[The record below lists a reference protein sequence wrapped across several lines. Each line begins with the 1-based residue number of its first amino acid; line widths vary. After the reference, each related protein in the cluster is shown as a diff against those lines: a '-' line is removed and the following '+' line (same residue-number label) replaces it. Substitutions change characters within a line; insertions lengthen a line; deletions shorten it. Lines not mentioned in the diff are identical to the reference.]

1 MKNSSN
7 AHSKFHPINDI
18 LMKNILF
25 FILLSIN
32 LIGCNRK
39 KIDKSLIEG
48 KWRFDFD
55 NRIEIITF
63 KEGLYSKITRNDDLI
78 FTTKG
83 KYFFNEN
90 IKRSEITISL
100 VPDLKFIKGD
110 TVMESCQ
117 YLDLI
122 SLTDSVLIIKTPT
135 EYSHD
140 TMFLRINKKIKVRK
154 VTPPRISD
162 NRN

>member
-1 MKNSSN
+1 MK
-7 AHSKFHPINDI
+7 KVIII
-18 LMKNILF
+18 LVF
-25 FILLSIN
+25 SIN
-32 LIGCNRK
+32 FIGCNRK

-55 NRIEIITF
+55 HRIEIITF

-154 VTPPRISD
+154 EKVP
-162 NRN
+162 N

>member
-1 MKNSSN
+1 MK
-7 AHSKFHPINDI
+7 KVINFLLFSIVI
-18 LMKNILF
+18 L
-25 FILLSIN
+25 S
-32 LIGCNRK
+32 CNGK
-39 KIDKSLIEG
+39 KIDESLIEG

-63 KEGLYSKITRNDDLI
+63 NQGLYSQIIRNGDLI
-78 FTTKG
+78 STTRG

-90 IKRSEITISL
+90 INRSEITISL

-140 TMFLRINKKIKVRK
+140 TMFLRINKKITVRK
-154 VTPPRISD
+154 EKVS
-162 NRN
+162 N

>member
-1 MKNSSN
+1 MK
-7 AHSKFHPINDI
+7 KVINFLLFSIVI
-18 LMKNILF
+18 L
-25 FILLSIN
+25 S
-32 LIGCNRK
+32 CNRK

-48 KWRFDFD
+48 KWRFYLD
-55 NRIEIITF
+55 NRVEIITF
-63 KEGLYSKITRNDDLI
+63 REGLYSKITANGDAI
-78 FTTKG
+78 FTTRG

-90 IKRSEITISL
+90 INRSEITISL

-122 SLTDSVLIIKTPT
+122 SLTDSLLIIKTPT

-154 VTPPRISD
+154 EKVS
-162 NRN
+162 N

>member
-1 MKNSSN
+1 MK
-7 AHSKFHPINDI
+7 KVIIF
-18 LMKNILF
+18 LVF
-25 FILLSIN
+25 SIN
-32 LIGCNRK
+32 FIGCNRK

-55 NRIEIITF
+55 HRIEIITF

-90 IKRSEITISL
+90 INRSEITISL

-122 SLTDSVLIIKTPT
+122 SLTDSLLIIKTPT

-154 VTPPRISD
+154 EKVS
-162 NRN
+162 N

>member
-1 MKNSSN
+1 MK
-7 AHSKFHPINDI
+7 K
-18 LMKNILF
+18 ILF
-25 FILLSIN
+25 VLVLSIN

-39 KIDKSLIEG
+39 KINESLLEG
-48 KWRFDFD
+48 KWRFYLD
-55 NRIEIITF
+55 NRVEIITF
-63 KEGLYSKITRNDDLI
+63 KEGLYSKITINDDLI

-90 IKRSEITISL
+90 INRSEITISL

-122 SLTDSVLIIKTPT
+122 SLTDSLLIIKTPT

-154 VTPPRISD
+154 EKVS
-162 NRN
+162 N

>member
-1 MKNSSN
+1 MK
-7 AHSKFHPINDI
+7 KVINFLLFSIVI
-18 LMKNILF
+18 L
-25 FILLSIN
+25 S
-32 LIGCNRK
+32 CNRK
-39 KIDKSLIEG
+39 KIDESLIEG

-63 KEGLYSKITRNDDLI
+63 NQGLYSQIIRNGDLI
-78 FTTKG
+78 STTRG

-90 IKRSEITISL
+90 INRSEITISL

-122 SLTDSVLIIKTPT
+122 SLTDSLLIIKTPT

-154 VTPPRISD
+154 EKVS
-162 NRN
+162 N

>member
-1 MKNSSN
+1 
-7 AHSKFHPINDI
+7 
-18 LMKNILF
+18 MKNILF

-90 IKRSEITISL
+90 INRSEITISL

-122 SLTDSVLIIKTPT
+122 SLTDSLLIIKTPT
-135 EYSHD
+135 EWSHD

>member
-1 MKNSSN
+1 MK
-7 AHSKFHPINDI
+7 K
-18 LMKNILF
+18 LLF
-25 FILLSIN
+25 VLVLSTN

-39 KIDKSLIEG
+39 KINESLLEG
-48 KWRFDFD
+48 KWRFYLD

-90 IKRSEITISL
+90 INRSEITISL

-122 SLTDSVLIIKTPT
+122 SLTDSLLIIKTPT

-154 VTPPRISD
+154 EKVS
-162 NRN
+162 NQ

>member
-1 MKNSSN
+1 MK
-7 AHSKFHPINDI
+7 KVIIF
-18 LMKNILF
+18 LVF
-25 FILLSIN
+25 SIN
-32 LIGCNRK
+32 FIGCNRK

-48 KWRFDFD
+48 KWRFDYD
-55 NRIEIITF
+55 HCIEIITF

-90 IKRSEITISL
+90 INRSEITISL
-100 VPDLKFIKGD
+100 VPDLKFINGD

-122 SLTDSVLIIKTPT
+122 SLTDSVLIIKTRT
-135 EYSHD
+135 EWNYD
-140 TMFLRINKKIKVRK
+140 TGVTCINKKIKVRK
-154 VTPPRISD
+154 EKVS
-162 NRN
+162 N

>member
-1 MKNSSN
+1 MK
-7 AHSKFHPINDI
+7 KVINFLLFSIVI
-18 LMKNILF
+18 L
-25 FILLSIN
+25 S
-32 LIGCNRK
+32 CNRK
-39 KIDKSLIEG
+39 KIDKSLIDG

-63 KEGLYSKITRNDDLI
+63 KEGLYSKIIRNGDLI
-78 FTTKG
+78 STTRG

-90 IKRSEITISL
+90 INRSEITISL

-122 SLTDSVLIIKTPT
+122 SLTDSILIIKTPT
-135 EYSHD
+135 EWSYD

-154 VTPPRISD
+154 EKVS
-162 NRN
+162 N

>member
-1 MKNSSN
+1 MK
-7 AHSKFHPINDI
+7 KVIIF
-18 LMKNILF
+18 LVF
-25 FILLSIN
+25 SIN
-32 LIGCNRK
+32 FIGCNRK

-48 KWRFDFD
+48 KWRFDYD
-55 NRIEIITF
+55 HCIEIITF

-90 IKRSEITISL
+90 INRSEITISL

-122 SLTDSVLIIKTPT
+122 SLTDSLLIIKTPT

-154 VTPPRISD
+154 EKVS
-162 NRN
+162 N

>member
-1 MKNSSN
+1 MK
-7 AHSKFHPINDI
+7 KVIII
-18 LMKNILF
+18 LVF
-25 FILLSIN
+25 SIN
-32 LIGCNRK
+32 FIGCNRK

-55 NRIEIITF
+55 HRIEIITF

-90 IKRSEITISL
+90 INRSEITISL

-122 SLTDSVLIIKTPT
+122 SLTDSLLIIKTPT

-154 VTPPRISD
+154 EKVS
-162 NRN
+162 N

>member
-1 MKNSSN
+1 MK
-7 AHSKFHPINDI
+7 KVINFLLFSIVI
-18 LMKNILF
+18 L
-25 FILLSIN
+25 S
-32 LIGCNRK
+32 CNRK
-39 KIDKSLIEG
+39 KIDESLIEG

-55 NRIEIITF
+55 HRIEIITF
-63 KEGLYSKITRNDDLI
+63 KEGLYSKITRDDDLI

-90 IKRSEITISL
+90 INRSEITISL

-122 SLTDSVLIIKTPT
+122 SLTDSLLIIKTPT

-154 VTPPRISD
+154 EKVS
-162 NRN
+162 N

>member
-1 MKNSSN
+1 MK
-7 AHSKFHPINDI
+7 KVIIF
-18 LMKNILF
+18 LVF
-25 FILLSIN
+25 SIN
-32 LIGCNRK
+32 FIGCNRK
-39 KIDKSLIEG
+39 KIGKSLIEG
-48 KWRFDFD
+48 KWRFDYD
-55 NRIEIITF
+55 HCIEIITF

-90 IKRSEITISL
+90 INRSEITISL

-110 TVMESCQ
+110 TVMEPCQ

-122 SLTDSVLIIKTPT
+122 SLSDSLLIIKTPT

-154 VTPPRISD
+154 EKVS
-162 NRN
+162 N

>member
-1 MKNSSN
+1 MK
-7 AHSKFHPINDI
+7 KV
-18 LMKNILF
+18 ILF
-25 FILLSIN
+25 LVFSIV
-32 LIGCNRK
+32 ISSCNRK

-48 KWRFDFD
+48 KWRFYLD
-55 NRIEIITF
+55 NRVEIITF
-63 KEGLYSKITRNDDLI
+63 REGLYSKITANGDAI
-78 FTTKG
+78 FTTRG

-90 IKRSEITISL
+90 INRSEITISL

-110 TVMESCQ
+110 TVLESCQ

-122 SLTDSVLIIKTPT
+122 SLTDSLLIIKTPT

-154 VTPPRISD
+154 EKVS
-162 NRN
+162 N

>member
-1 MKNSSN
+1 MK
-7 AHSKFHPINDI
+7 K
-18 LMKNILF
+18 LLF
-25 FILLSIN
+25 VLVLSTN

-39 KIDKSLIEG
+39 KINESLLEG
-48 KWRFDFD
+48 KWRFYLD

-90 IKRSEITISL
+90 INRSEITISL

-135 EYSHD
+135 EWSHD
-140 TMFLRINKKIKVRK
+140 TMFLRINKKIKMRK
-154 VTPPRISD
+154 VTLLRISD